1 MIQTTFKCLKGI
13 CLILKTQETFDLKYV
28 CDLFYLSTVINDD
41 FITLF
46 SLFASMFHFLFFLY
60 EVILYKY
67 NSKYFSIQFFY
78 YFLFSTEKLNMT
90 QTFYYVIPIFLSF

>member
-1 MIQTTFKCLKGI
+1 MIQTTFKCLIGI

-46 SLFASMFHFLFFLY
+46 SLFASMFHFL
-60 EVILYKY
+60 V
-67 NSKYFSIQFFY
+67 FFY
-78 YFLFSTEKLNMT
+78 MKLFYTSII
-90 QTFYYVIPIFLSF
+90 QSI